1 MNFTHLLPVV
11 AVVGGAA
18 YLYSQCTGDRKKVA
32 KAKANKTPQKSPSDD
47 EILEPDDFLTPK
59 QRKEL
64 ALKEQRQ
71 IEQQTAQKQLKD
83 KKEKEEQRRIAA
95 AKKARLAA
103 AAAAEE
109 PQQDDKKTKSDKK
122 ADKKKEI
129 SIQEQKRIAEERKQA
144 AALKK
149 KEEKKRQAEL
159 EAKMIKQMEQQQNKN
174 GGQQKETTKKEN
186 KKAQIIP
193 QEDDWKP
200 VMSKRQRQRQN
211 ELKHADS
218 DDDDSDIEII
228 SSSNAKT
235 DDQFA
240 PEVKVEKVRIAVAIP
255 EKQRMIIIGKG
266 GETIEA
272 IKAKTECWIS
282 VPKDEDLKKD
292 HVRMYNVDAP
302 VYVVVEGP
310 KPNTVVAKKI
320 ILELVEKGFSPTLIG
335 GMVEVKVNIDPNK
348 RSLVI
353 GPKGLYMD
361 LLQRELQVK
370 IILPERLSSDGAVT
384 IAGSRE
390 NVAKCKKA
398 ITQLV
403 ETGYSNV
410 THPNWTKESIP
421 FSSSY
426 RRRLIGRAGQVIKSL
441 QSNTGCRISFPEQS
455 DKDIVYITGARTNIS
470 AAIKAI
476 QKIVEQIEFDE
487 EADAV
492 AALKSQNDSG
502 DEIDEDLAQYMYIPD
517 EDY

>member
-32 KAKANKTPQKSPSDD
+32 KAKANKTPQKSTSDD
-47 EILEPDDFLTPK
+47 EVLEPDDFLTPK

-71 IEQQTAQKQLKD
+71 IEQQAAQKQLKD

-95 AKKARLAA
+95 AKKARLATV
-103 AAAAEE
+103 AAEE
-109 PQQDDKKTKSDKK
+109 PPPPQDDKKTKNDKK

-159 EAKMIKQMEQQQNKN
+159 EAKMLKQMEQ
-174 GGQQKETTKKEN
+174 QQKETTKKEN

-200 VMSKRQRQRQN
+200 VMTKRQRQRQN

-240 PEVKVEKVRIAVAIP
+240 PDVKVEKVRIAVAIP

-370 IILPERLSSDGAVT
+370 IILPERLSSDGAAT

-492 AALKSQNDSG
+492 AALKSQSDSG